1 MSDSRGRGDA
11 LGALEGLPPLLLRE
25 CIRAL
30 EMAGAGGAGA
40 RAASSL
46 RSARSG
52 GSSGGGG
59 GGGGGEA
66 LRLTEL
72 VGAGAEG
79 GGDSEASA
87 AVWAPRAVEHLVRL
101 SSYPPELGLGAVCAC
116 AVGRD
121 PGACASVCA
130 WFPVPH

>member
-1 MSDSRGRGDA
+1 MT
-11 LGALEGLPPLLLRE
+11 E
-25 CIRAL
+25 
-30 EMAGAGGAGA
+30 
-40 RAASSL
+40 
-46 RSARSG
+46 
-52 GSSGGGG
+52 
-59 GGGGGEA
+59 

-121 PGACASVCA
+121 PGACASVCVCMR
-130 WFPVPH
+130 PCVCVRVMHTHMHTY